1 MVSRLHAEESG
12 SFRELVARVSQ
23 GAEYS
28 STIRHSQLRSGGAK
42 PSNTRFTVNSGHIET
57 REE

>member
-12 SFRELVARVSQ
+12 SFRELVSRVSR

-28 STIRHSQLRSGGAK
+28 STIRQSQLRSGGAK
-42 PSNTRFTVNSGHIET
+42 PCNTRFTVNSGHIET

>member
-12 SFRELVARVSQ
+12 SFRLVARVSR

-42 PSNTRFTVNSGHIET
+42 PCNTRFTVNSGHIET

>member
-12 SFRELVARVSQ
+12 SFRELVARVSR

-42 PSNTRFTVNSGHIET
+42 PCDRLTVKFWSH
-57 REE
+57 RDA

>member
-12 SFRELVARVSQ
+12 SFRELVVRVSR

-42 PSNTRFTVNSGHIET
+42 PCDTRLTVKFWSIET
-57 REE
+57 LEE